1 MPSQEYG
8 GRSSFYRIISTRTTV
23 KFCVLFQLSAY
34 SCIDNYTSNTLFLTV
49 CNAET
54 NSLFDILRSIL
65 KYRVPSQN

>member
-34 SCIDNYTSNTLFLTV
+34 GCIDNY
-49 CNAET
+49 
-54 NSLFDILRSIL
+54 
-65 KYRVPSQN
+65 K